1 MDYSFLRF
9 EDSLEQAKKIK
20 NSPLSSIAVSQ
31 NPIQLLP
38 TEYYLQIT
46 NFASGIVFN
55 GDYEAYLIDCN
66 GTTKADIT
74 SKVAIYEFVD
84 NEGINQIAIELY
96 KLGLDFYK
104 QSLYLKLVHTTSN
117 DVYYSNSFY
126 LTNYEA
132 NKTTRFDYRNGN
144 EFFDIAY
151 NKVDFYQSIR
161 LITWFSDL
169 VDETEVGNY
178 YQISKGNTISNRPLY
193 KQREKYKFDYLNNFV
208 FERTNAM
215 LLSDIV
221 YIDCV
226 RQTNKTTC
234 KSGEFIG
241 DSNYYKSEFEVYK
254 DYNQTYLPYPFIYQ
268 PLNLIDKTPFGIY
281 TLSSLPTEITLTFNR
296 DITLLSGNVVI
307 KDSLGS
313 IISTFNEVNINIVDN
328 IATIDITGEITT
340 NDTYTI
346 EVDADLFTDSSDNN
360 AFYSWTFEVVDGEF
374 DNTEF
379 DNTEFL
385 VN

>member
-20 NSPLSSIAVSQ
+20 NSPLSSIAISQ

-38 TEYYLQIT
+38 NEYYLQKT
-46 NFASGIVFN
+46 NVASGIVFN
-55 GDYEAYLIDCN
+55 GDYEAYLVDCN
-66 GTTKADIT
+66 DRVKADVT
-74 SKVAIYEFVD
+74 SKVAINEFID
-84 NEGINQIAIELY
+84 NNGINQIDIELY

-117 DVYYSNSFY
+117 DVFYSNSFF

-132 NKTTRFDYRNGN
+132 HKTTRFDYRNGN
-144 EFFDIAY
+144 AFFGIAY
-151 NKVDFYQSIR
+151 NKNNFFQSIR
-161 LITWFSDL
+161 LITWFADL

-193 KQREKYKFDYLNNFV
+193 KQKEKYKFDYLNNFV

-221 YIDCV
+221 YIDGI

-241 DSNYYKSEFEVYK
+241 DTNYYKSEFEVYK

-268 PLNLIDKTPFGIY
+268 PLNLIDKTPLGVY
-281 TLSSLPTEITLTFNR
+281 TLASLPTEITLTFNR
-296 DITLLSGNVVI
+296 NVTLLSGNVVI

-313 IISTFNEVNINIVDN
+313 VVATFNETDVNIVDN
-328 IATIDITGEITT
+328 VATIDITGIITL
-340 NDTYTI
+340 NDNYTI
-346 EVDADLFTDSSDNN
+346 EVDSDLFTDSVDNN
-360 AFYSWTFEVVDGEF
+360 SFYTWDFSVISGQY
-374 DNTEF
+374 DNTQY
-379 DNTEFL
+379 DNNEYL

>member
-20 NSPLSSIAVSQ
+20 NSPLSSIDISK

-38 TEYYLQIT
+38 NEYYLQIT

-55 GDYEAYLIDCN
+55 GDYEVYLVDCN
-66 GTTKADIT
+66 DRVKADVT
-74 SKVAIYEFVD
+74 SKVAIYEFID
-84 NEGINQIAIELY
+84 NDGVNQIAIEFY
-96 KLGLDFYK
+96 KLGFDFYK
-104 QSLYLKLVHTTSN
+104 QPIYLKLVHTTSN
-117 DVYYSNSFY
+117 DIYYSNSFF

-132 NKTTRFDYRNGN
+132 HKTTRFDYRNGN
-144 EFFDIAY
+144 AFFGITY

-161 LITWFSDL
+161 LITWFADL

-193 KQREKYKFDYLNNFV
+193 KQKEKYKFDYLNNFV
-208 FERTNAM
+208 FERTNVM

-221 YIDCV
+221 YIDGV

-234 KSGEFIG
+234 KSSEFVG

-268 PLNLIDKTPFGIY
+268 PLNLIDKSPLGIY
-281 TLSSLPTEITLTFNR
+281 TLTSLPNEITLTFNR
-296 DITLLSGNVVI
+296 NVTLLTGNIVIKNSLDNVVA
-307 KDSLGS
+307 
-313 IISTFNEVNINIVDN
+313 TFNESDIAIVGNEANINIVG
-328 IATIDITGEITT
+328 IITT

-360 AFYSWTFEVVDGEF
+360 AFYTWTFEVLGGQYDS
-374 DNTEF
+374 TEYS
-379 DNTEFL
+379 NEYL
-385 VN
+385 IN